1 MSRFVVEEYAV
12 SGGADGLART
22 ARRALEAGAA
32 LAEEGRTVRHERS
45 VLLVEDRVALHF
57 FEAEAIGDVT
67 EAARRA
73 AIACD
78 RLHAVHEAGGGTAC
92 RP

>member
-1 MSRFVVEEYAV
+1 M
-12 SGGADGLART
+12 
-22 ARRALEAGAA
+22 
-32 LAEEGRTVRHERS
+32 
-45 VLLVEDRVALHF
+45 LLVEDRVALHF

-92 RP
+92 RL